1 MRSSPLITETAL
13 IGWQGLTLTVPS
25 DWNIGVIGGDR
36 QAGYLRI
43 DGVTM
48 PRVEIK
54 WQQAG
59 RAGVNLERTLEKF
72 LKGFTKEMSKRKTP
86 VEVRRHVKVISKRRK
101 HKTDILGFAWKADH
115 QGCGV
120 LWHCPE
126 CDRIV
131 IAQVLGTL
139 EEDVPRLASKV
150 LSSLEDHGTQE
161 WDTWSVYGL
170 EFQMPQVFLLEK
182 HKLLT
187 GQLELEFTGKK
198 TQRIIVARWAMADT
212 LLKEGAFEEWMD
224 YSLRQRHG
232 KEYRFTLKESTTFRG
247 HPALVFEGRIKPI
260 TQRIKDASARFILRR
275 PSPLRRVLAWHCAP
289 SNKIFATHFF
299 LPSSQERLVAEV
311 TESVECCQRIAEAV
325 GAEHL
330 SHPPP
335 SRERE

>member
-1 MRSSPLITETAL
+1 MRKSSVITETSL

-36 QAGYLRI
+36 QSGYLRI

-54 WQQAG
+54 WQLAG
-59 RAGVNLERTLEKF
+59 KSGVNLERTLEKF
-72 LKGFTKEMSKRKTP
+72 LKGFTKEVSKRKMP
-86 VEVRRHVKVISKRRK
+86 VEIRRHVKVISKRQK
-101 HKTDILGFAWKADH
+101 QKTDILGFAWKADH

-120 LWHCPE
+120 LWHCPD

-139 EEDVPRLASKV
+139 EEDVQHLASKV
-150 LSSLEDHGTQE
+150 LSSLEDHGKQQ

-170 EFQMPQVFLLEK
+170 EFQMPEAFLLEK

-187 GQLELEFTGKK
+187 GQLELEFTRKK
-198 TQRIIVARWAMADT
+198 TQRIIVSRWAMADT
-212 LLKEGAFEEWMD
+212 LLKEGTFEEWMT

-232 KEYRFTLKESTTFRG
+232 KEYRFTLQESTTIKG
-247 HPALVFEGRIKPI
+247 HSALIYEGRIKPI
-260 TQRIKDASARFILRR
+260 IQRVKDASTRFVLRRKRPILR
-275 PSPLRRVLAWHCAP
+275 VQAWHCEP

-299 LPSSQERLVAEV
+299 LPHHQERLVEEV
-311 TESVECCQRIAEAV
+311 TESVECHDE
-325 GAEHL
+325 G
-330 SHPPP
+330 
-335 SRERE
+335 

>member
-1 MRSSPLITETAL
+1 MRHSPVITATSL

-36 QAGYLRI
+36 QSGYLRI

-59 RAGVNLERTLEKF
+59 KAGVDLERTLEKF
-72 LKGFTKEMSKRKTP
+72 LKGFTKEISKRKTP
-86 VEVRRHVKVISKRRK
+86 VEIRRHVKVLSKRQKRK
-101 HKTDILGFAWKADH
+101 SDILGFAWKADH
-115 QGCGV
+115 QGCGM
-120 LWHCPE
+120 LWHCPD

-139 EEDVPRLASKV
+139 EEDVPHLASKV
-150 LSSLEDHGTQE
+150 LSSLEDHGKQG

-170 EFQMPQVFLLEK
+170 EFQMPAAFLLEK

-187 GQLELEFTGKK
+187 GQLELEFVRQK
-198 TQRIIVARWAMADT
+198 TQRILVSRWAMADT
-212 LLKEGAFEEWMD
+212 LLKEATFEEWMT

-232 KEYRFTLKESTTFRG
+232 KEYRFTLQESTTIKG
-247 HPALVFEGRIKPI
+247 HLALIYAGRIKPI
-260 TQRIKDASARFILRR
+260 IQRVKDASVRFVLRR
-275 PSPLRRVLAWHCAP
+275 PRPILCVQAWHCAP

-299 LPSSQERLVAEV
+299 LPPHQERLVEEV
-311 TESVECCQRIAEAV
+311 TESVGCHE
-325 GAEHL
+325 
-330 SHPPP
+330 
-335 SRERE
+335 